1 MKMRLS
7 HIERE
12 ERRAEVQRLAAEGH
26 TIADLA
32 KQFKLS
38 QYYVRILTQGL
49 RTAPQPIDPN
59 DQLVEAYYE
68 RIMAEIGKR
77 KYQGEDRALQGVGA
91 RMLVYRTVL
100 EEHPEWLYAK
110 DVAEGTGLTVAQV
123 IYYLRLMAKEGSMER
138 QKTTYRVKL

>member
-12 ERRAEVQRLAAEGH
+12 ERREEVKRLAAEGH
-26 TIADLA
+26 SISDLA

-49 RTAPQPIDPN
+49 RTAPIDPN
-59 DQLVEAYYE
+59 DQLVEAYYG

-77 KYQGEDRALQGVGA
+77 KYQGEERALQGVGA